1 MPPQES
7 SRRWAAYRSSTEPLA
22 DHSEQAPAGRQS
34 DSQTPVAWL
43 VDRYRFNKQIGAITA
58 IHLRNFSNSY
68 AESIRN
74 LTKSFQNPSR
84 KSQKLLQFLCRI
96 YQKPQQIFPDS
107 KQKISET
114 SPIPMQNLSE
124 TSTNLSRLQAEHV
137 RNFSKSYAESCRNF
151 TKSSRIQ
158 SEHVRNFSKSYAEQR
173 QPELCHFQL
182 TAARSVSTDVQK
194 ACIET
199 DAVKHM
205 Q

>member
-107 KQKISET
+107 KQKIS
-114 SPIPMQNLSE
+114 
-124 TSTNLSRLQAEHV
+124 RLQAEHV

-158 SEHVRNFSKSYAEQR
+158 SEHVRNFSKSFAEQR